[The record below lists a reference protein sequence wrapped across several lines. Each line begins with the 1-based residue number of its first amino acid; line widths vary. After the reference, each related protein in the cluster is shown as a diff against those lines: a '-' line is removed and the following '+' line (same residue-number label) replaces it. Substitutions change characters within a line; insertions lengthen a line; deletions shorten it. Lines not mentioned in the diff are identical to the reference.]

1 MKKSTLTELKN
12 LTRNAKKRRDVFSS
26 INDLP
31 LSLLL
36 TMRIQ
41 GRFWEMLDK
50 DFKKKIDNESIHEI
64 FSLVF
69 RELNEEQLINIL
81 NQIEPD
87 GLLNIH
93 QQIKERKDEK
103 EALAYLEDVE
113 VSYSMAPLSQ
123 RVYRAPEICSRGC
136 LVIFLILNPP
146 S

>member
-1 MKKSTLTELKN
+1 MGVFYSFAFKTMTQTKK
-12 LTRNAKKRRDVFSS
+12 DIWSS
-26 INDLP
+26 VNDLP

-87 GLLNIH
+87 GLFKIH

-113 VSYSMAPLSQ
+113 EAQ
-123 RVYRAPEICSRGC
+123 QE
-136 LVIFLILNPP
+136 NN
-146 S
+146 